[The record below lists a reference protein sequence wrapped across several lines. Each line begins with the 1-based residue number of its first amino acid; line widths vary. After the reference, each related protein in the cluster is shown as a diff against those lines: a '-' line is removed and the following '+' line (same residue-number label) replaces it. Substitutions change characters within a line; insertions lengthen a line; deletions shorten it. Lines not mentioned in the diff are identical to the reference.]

1 MKKAITI
8 AAALATASAA
18 FAFAALA
25 DTDKTYTF
33 TGFDELDIAAGVEV
47 IYETGDQYSVVAHFR
62 QGGPDD
68 MKIRQDG
75 DRLYISKK
83 AMSGWHNKLRVTL
96 NITSPELN
104 AIEASSGS
112 SIRASGV
119 DADAFALK
127 VSSGGSAEVSGT
139 CKDIAVKASSGG
151 SADAREL
158 KCESVTASA
167 SSGGSV
173 DAYASVRATSS
184 TSSGGS
190 VDVWGNPQDRTANN
204 SISGGSTDF
213 H

>member
-1 MKKAITI
+1 MRKPIAIVSTI
-8 AAALATASAA
+8 TAASAA
-18 FAFAALA
+18 FVMAALA
-25 DTDKTYTF
+25 DTDKTYDF

-47 IYETGDQYSVVAHFR
+47 SYETGDHYSVVAHFR

-83 AMSGWHNKLRVTL
+83 AMSGWGNKLRVTL

-119 DADAFALK
+119 NAGSFALK

-151 SADAREL
+151 NADARDL
-158 KCESVTASA
+158 KCESATASA

-173 DAYASVRATSS
+173 EAYASVRATSS
-184 TSSGGS
+184 TSSGGN
-190 VDVWGNPQDRTANN
+190 VDIWGNPADRTVNN
-204 SISGGSTDF
+204 SISGGNTDF